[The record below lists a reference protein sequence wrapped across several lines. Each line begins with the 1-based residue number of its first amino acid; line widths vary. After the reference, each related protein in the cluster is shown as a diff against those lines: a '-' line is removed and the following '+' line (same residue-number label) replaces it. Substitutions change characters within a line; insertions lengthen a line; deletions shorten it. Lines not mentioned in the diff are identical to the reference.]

1 MKYYYNGTLLFVDMV
16 TPYRYAVLEGDRV
29 ITCRQTREQAES
41 AAFRQRQYRKNIIA
55 QFDRAL
61 NVDEIRRI
69 GQTPDRLTREI
80 REDYPTA
87 AAIYAAIQ
95 RQRRTL
101 NSIRV
106 VELEAEP

>member
-1 MKYYYNGTLLFVDMV
+1 MKYFINGKLLFVDMV

-41 AAFRQRQYRKNIIA
+41 AAFRQRQYRENIIA

-61 NVDEIRRI
+61 NVDEVKRI
-69 GQTPDRLTREI
+69 GQMPDRMTREI

-95 RQRRTL
+95 RQKRTME
-101 NSIRV
+101 SIRV
-106 VELEAEP
+106 EPLEAVE